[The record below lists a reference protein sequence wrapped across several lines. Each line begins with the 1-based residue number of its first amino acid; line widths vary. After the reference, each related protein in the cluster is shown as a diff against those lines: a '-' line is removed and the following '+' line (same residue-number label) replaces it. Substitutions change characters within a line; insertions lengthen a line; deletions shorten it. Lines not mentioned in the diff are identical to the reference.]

1 MRKWKYS
8 ANPHSAFMS
17 DDYYFGKWSPR
28 SDMIT
33 LFEPVKGNIVCMVD
47 RKYLV
52 KYCQKNGYSVYTYLL
67 YIFERYIDKYN
78 RKVTND

>member
-17 DDYYFGKWSPR
+17 DDHYFGKWSRR
-28 SDMIT
+28 SDT
-33 LFEPVKGNIVCMVD
+33 YNLFEPVKGDLVCMVD

-52 KYCQKNGYSVYTYLL
+52 KYCQKNDYSVYTYLL
-67 YIFERYIDKYN
+67 YIFERCIDKYN
-78 RKVTND
+78 KRCLNG